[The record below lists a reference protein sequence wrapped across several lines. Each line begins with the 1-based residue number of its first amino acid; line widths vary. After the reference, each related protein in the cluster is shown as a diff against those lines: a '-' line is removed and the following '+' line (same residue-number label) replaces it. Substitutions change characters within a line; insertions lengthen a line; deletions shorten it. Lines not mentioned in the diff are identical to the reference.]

1 MSIFRR
7 RRSEDDEPVE
17 LGSMPLQIE
26 MTIMSTGKR
35 YPLVPFFSHVE
46 DDGVTMWKVGLHPD
60 VEGDVFVTDGKVALG
75 AKVLPGKCA
84 MAIGFT
90 REDDGRVR
98 VMRHDELGENPC

>member
-1 MSIFRR
+1 VKFPWRR
-7 RRSEDDEPVE
+7 RRDDDAAE
-17 LGSMPLQIE
+17 LGSMPLHIE
-26 MTIMSTGKR
+26 MVVMSTGKR
-35 YPLVPFFSHVE
+35 YPLVPFFSHTD

-60 VEGDVFVTDGKVALG
+60 VEGDVFITDGKVALS

-98 VMRHDELGENPC
+98 VMRHDELNHDDVD